1 MKKATRKTGLYVA
14 STDNDGSVMFRVDGK
29 PYTLRK
35 GTDIEVFINERHSVT
50 FPASYMTLTLK
61 EEGEVKAPKVEAK
74 TEAPKVA
81 PKSESK
87 PKVAKKEIKEEVK
100 EEPKVEA
107 KKAPARGRKK
117 SVKIETE
124 EK

>member
-1 MKKATRKTGLYVA
+1 MKKDTRKTGLYVA

-61 EEGEVKAPKVEAK
+61 QEGEVKAPK